1 MCPAA
6 TSTAQGMN
14 ERQEQRQNG
23 GSSPSSLFAGTDVTM
38 ALILYFST
46 GVSLRAVLSGCVLLG
61 FIPEQ
66 GRTATNPAYSLLL
79 LSLVRE
85 QAVEDAPQKIFKQ
98 LWHKTTGGYVSLP
111 QKN

>member
-1 MCPAA
+1 
-6 TSTAQGMN
+6 MN